1 MFDFNFNEAERL
13 HRCYDIKLDNGI
25 LTVVQYINTCN
36 IASSNGER
44 YFYSSNPKEG
54 EMRLTDEV
62 FEDAAHFL
70 CLIDTV
76 KFKVLM
82 EEMRNTPKLECFCA
96 IAERTHWMVAAS
108 IYNLGL

>member
-1 MFDFNFNEAERL
+1 MLDFNFEGAERL
-13 HRCYDIKLDNGI
+13 HRCYDIRLDNGI
-25 LTVVQYINTCN
+25 LTVVQYISTCN

-76 KFKVLM
+76 KFKALIS
-82 EEMRNTPKLECFCA
+82 EMRSNSKLERYCA